1 MKIISRAAK
10 SEILQIEEEKN
21 SEAGEDAKAGCT
33 VKVKSNEKPM
43 PIYELEV
50 AGNEIFQEQDIVS
63 RGEIKAV
70 SA

>member
-1 MKIISRAAK
+1 MKIISKAAK

-21 SEAGEDAKAGCT
+21 NEEGEDAKAGCT
-33 VKVKSNEKPM
+33 VKVKSDEKPM
-43 PIYELEV
+43 PIYELKV
-50 AGNEIFQEQDIVS
+50 AGNEIFQEQDVVS

>member
-1 MKIISRAAK
+1 MKIISKAAK

-33 VKVKSNEKPM
+33 VKVRSDEKPM

-50 AGNEIFQEQDIVS
+50 AGNEIFQEQDVVS